1 MSAISAET
9 KIDAVKQCYA
19 GAGSLN
25 QIAARF
31 GVQRSTLQKWLQN
44 YDLFGEEGLRHR
56 KGNHHYPAIVKQQAA
71 ELYLSGQISI
81 EAVCKKYQLRSRS
94 QLEQWIKLYNGQK
107 GFRSPGGRRSVPLT
121 MVAYEERK
129 AAVEYCITHG
139 KNYKLTAA
147 CFGFT
152 YQQVYGWVQR
162 YHKAGLEGLDG
173 DHRSSGLAAENQ
185 RLRMNS
191 LELEMKMAVQ
201 QRYQQICWPRNQ
213 LPDFSGVRHETA
225 YQTVKELHETY
236 HWPVCKLCMAAGVS
250 RAGYYKWLNRAA
262 SPKQRE
268 DEKLAHLIVEIYQSQ
283 HGVPG
288 YRQMQIILERRYGIK
303 CNLKRVYRLMRLLD
317 LRSVCRRRKRT
328 RRKKSSDEYLAENIL
343 NRGFAAKKQNEKWLT
358 DVTEF
363 KYGTSGKAYLCAVLD
378 LYGRNI
384 VGFSFGRRNNIAL
397 VFEAFEWAFRQY
409 PDAHP
414 LVHSDRGAQYTSR
427 AFQKRMKEAGVC
439 QSMSRPGKCLDNAPM
454 EGFWG
459 TLKSEMYY
467 LHHFDEY
474 SQLCE
479 AVAAYIYFYNHERYQ
494 RKLGCMTPMEFL
506 AAGVK

>member
-121 MVAYEERK
+121 MVSYEERK

-139 KNYKLTAA
+139 KNYKLTAV

-236 HWPVCKLCMAAGVS
+236 HWPVCKLCMAD
-250 RAGYYKWLNRAA
+250 RK
-262 SPKQRE
+262 
-268 DEKLAHLIVEIYQSQ
+268 
-283 HGVPG
+283 
-288 YRQMQIILERRYGIK
+288 
-303 CNLKRVYRLMRLLD
+303 
-317 LRSVCRRRKRT
+317 SV
-328 RRKKSSDEYLAENIL
+328 
-343 NRGFAAKKQNEKWLT
+343 
-358 DVTEF
+358 V
-363 KYGTSGKAYLCAVLD
+363 
-378 LYGRNI
+378 
-384 VGFSFGRRNNIAL
+384 
-397 VFEAFEWAFRQY
+397 
-409 PDAHP
+409 
-414 LVHSDRGAQYTSR
+414 
-427 AFQKRMKEAGVC
+427 
-439 QSMSRPGKCLDNAPM
+439 
-454 EGFWG
+454 
-459 TLKSEMYY
+459 
-467 LHHFDEY
+467 
-474 SQLCE
+474 
-479 AVAAYIYFYNHERYQ
+479 
-494 RKLGCMTPMEFL
+494 
-506 AAGVK
+506 